1 MRSRRRLMRLHI
13 LAMATLLAFPSHLV
27 LAKGSGEGE
36 AARAERAKGTVA
48 LNLGQYDEAIEHLS
62 QAYTLTQDP
71 ILLFSL
77 GQAFRLAGKPDKAV
91 ASYSSFL
98 RAAGPGTKYKAQFER
113 AAAEIETITP
123 TLVCP
128 PREHAGTGKQP
139 EDAKLDDL
147 MNAPVPGA
155 KHAVEPPVESIVIE
169 EPIEPPPAAA
179 KAPPPPTLAPSP
191 PTQVAPALSVATQST
206 PVDSDSKPVYR
217 KAWFWGSVVGVL
229 AVGAAATWW
238 FTRSQNN
245 APASTYGS
253 TRVLP

>member
-1 MRSRRRLMRLHI
+1 MRSRRRPMRLHI
-13 LAMATLLAFPSHLV
+13 LAMAMLLAFPSHLV
-27 LAKGSGEGE
+27 LAKSSGEGE
-36 AARAERAKGTVA
+36 TARTERAKGTVA

-139 EDAKLDDL
+139 DDAKLDDL
-147 MNAPVPGA
+147 MNAPAPAA
-155 KHAVEPPVESIVIE
+155 KHAAEPPVEPIVVE
-169 EPIEPPPAAA
+169 EQIEPPPTAA
-179 KAPPPPTLAPSP
+179 KAPPPPVLAPSP
-191 PTQVAPALSVATQST
+191 PAAPAPALSITTQAA
-206 PVDSDSKPVYR
+206 PVEPEAKPVYK
-217 KAWFWGSVVGVL
+217 KAWFWSSVVGVL
-229 AVGAAATWW
+229 AVGAVATWW
-238 FTRSQNN
+238 FTRSQSN